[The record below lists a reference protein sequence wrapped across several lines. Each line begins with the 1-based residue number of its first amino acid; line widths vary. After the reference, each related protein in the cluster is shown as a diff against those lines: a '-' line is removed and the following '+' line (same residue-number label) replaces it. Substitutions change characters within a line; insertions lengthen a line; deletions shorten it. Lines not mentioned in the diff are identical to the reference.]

1 MKLNTVFNRLGE
13 VNIQNYFISK
23 EAIEIIK
30 LMSDEQLHHP
40 NKLRECIS
48 SHYTHLELLRNKK
61 IRELLLENMRPDEL
75 KKLLPRL
82 TNTSINENNVYKEM
96 RKIPFNKNSTS
107 EKILFEFFEE
117 EIPEQLDEVPK
128 LSNMEKITPKRS
140 LFDYQR
146 KAHEEIINYLNRD
159 GKRCLLHMPTGSGKT
174 ITAMRVISNF
184 FSKTKPVLI
193 IWLAYSEELC
203 EQAIDEFKQTWTHVG
218 DRDMRVFRFFRN
230 HSTDLIKNTDVDK
243 DCLIVA
249 GLGKIS
255 QKSKRDA
262 VFLSKLSDRAD
273 LVVMDEAHQAIAPV
287 YLEVLQQL
295 TQKRID
301 KIPLLG
307 LSATPGRSSVLKSDE
322 LSSFFNCN
330 RVSLKIPG
338 YKNPIKYLIKKGYL
352 SEPDIR
358 FVRSDIKLTD
368 DDIAKI
374 SNSQIDI
381 PDRILDI
388 IGDDINRTIRVIGE
402 IQDLIKNK
410 HKRIIV
416 FGASVKNSR
425 DISIILTYI
434 GHKSFH
440 VDAKTDPI
448 SKSKSVNDYKSETDD
463 VIIMCNVG
471 VFTTGFDAPKT
482 SAVVIARP
490 TKSLVLFN
498 QMVGRAM
505 RGINVGGNKKCEIRI
520 IKDNVISKF
529 TSPVDD
535 FFKWD
540 DIW

>member
-1 MKLNTVFNRLGE
+1 MGE

-30 LMSDEQLHHP
+30 LMSDEKLHHP

-61 IRELLLENMRPDEL
+61 IRELLLENMRPQEL
-75 KKLLPRL
+75 IKLLQKI
-82 TNTSINENNVYKEM
+82 TNTPINENNVYKEM
-96 RKIPFNKNSTS
+96 HKIPFNKNSTS

-117 EIPEQLDEVPK
+117 EIPEKLDEIPK

-203 EQAIDEFKQTWTHVG
+203 EQAIDEFKQTWTYVG

-230 HSTDLIKNTDVDK
+230 YSTDLIKNTDVDK

-255 QKSKRDA
+255 QKSKRDT

-295 TQKRID
+295 T
-301 KIPLLG
+301 
-307 LSATPGRSSVLKSDE
+307 V
-322 LSSFFNCN
+322 F
-330 RVSLKIPG
+330 V
-338 YKNPIKYLIKKGYL
+338 
-352 SEPDIR
+352 DICI
-358 FVRSDIKLTD
+358 F
-368 DDIAKI
+368 
-374 SNSQIDI
+374 
-381 PDRILDI
+381 
-388 IGDDINRTIRVIGE
+388 
-402 IQDLIKNK
+402 
-410 HKRIIV
+410 
-416 FGASVKNSR
+416 
-425 DISIILTYI
+425 Y
-434 GHKSFH
+434 
-440 VDAKTDPI
+440 
-448 SKSKSVNDYKSETDD
+448 
-463 VIIMCNVG
+463 
-471 VFTTGFDAPKT
+471 
-482 SAVVIARP
+482 
-490 TKSLVLFN
+490 
-498 QMVGRAM
+498 
-505 RGINVGGNKKCEIRI
+505 
-520 IKDNVISKF
+520 
-529 TSPVDD
+529 
-535 FFKWD
+535 
-540 DIW
+540 